1 MTQEISN
8 VALVEQVLAD
18 AAKFE
23 QEMRADSRF
32 TDQYKGQAIQERYA
46 EAKATAKALAERFVA
61 EAAQVVLEAE
71 AQYNAAAVEYAGTID
86 NQRQSVTHTEAQVLA
101 STAGTYSQVEAK
113 VLQAIQRRDVAMLNS
128 MKDVAIPLLVQRA
141 GQSDLSPLHGD
152 RGALLTLGRTID
164 EALAELEPASLK
176 NARKALQAA
185 QQAHHNVTDGLAT
198 INFRHAMRTG
208 GAGPLAAHAGVF
220 VPDHSGVKIK
230 FNQSAQPWPN

>member
-23 QEMRADSRF
+23 QEMRADDRY
-32 TDQYKGQAIQERYA
+32 TDKFKGEAIQQRYA

-71 AQYNAAAVEYAGTID
+71 TQFNAAAVEYTSTID

-101 STAGTYSQVEAK
+101 ATVGSYSQVEAK

-141 GQSDLSPLHGD
+141 SQSDLSPLHND

-164 EALAELEPASLK
+164 EALTEMEPASLK
-176 NARKALQAA
+176 TARKALQAA
-185 QQAHHNVTDGLAT
+185 QQAHHNVTDGLAS
-198 INFRHAMRTG
+198 INFRHSLRTG

-220 VPDHSGVKIK
+220 VADYGNVRIK
-230 FNQSAQPWPN
+230 KSEQPWP